1 MTMSSVLLARIR
13 RRVWLHPK
21 RVTVCTIVIPSIPR
35 LTMAADLRNIDLS
48 FISQNAQAIMCGS
61 PVQYV
66 KSARLTG
73 SLFDDELVNGSISLA
88 DTGFFVDHTE
98 PLDILEHV
106 KSTSRWPLGSLLE
119 GHEFIML
126 TRVN

>member
-1 MTMSSVLLARIR
+1 MTMSSALLARIQGR
-13 RRVWLHPK
+13 AWLRPK
-21 RVTVCTIVIPSIPR
+21 PVTVCTIVIPSIPR
-35 LTMAADLRNIDLS
+35 LTMAVDLRDIDLS
-48 FISQNAQAIMCGS
+48 FISQHAQAIMCGS

-66 KSARLTG
+66 KNARLTG
-73 SLFDDELVNGSISLA
+73 SLFNGLVNGSISLA
-88 DTGFFVDHTE
+88 DTGFFVDHAE
-98 PLDILEHV
+98 PLDILEYT